1 MAEPFDVDAL
11 LDQLHGMDLGMSGEE
26 AAAANVPQ
34 DGPKSLAETEMP
46 DEEPDLGLDELAPDP
61 EPNPAPAPAPKP
73 PEPAAPTQEVAP
85 PAPVQAPPEP
95 PEVPEWTEGVW
106 EDYVTKV
113 PAQARKAVE
122 GLKRQVDSF
131 QASEKSRVDSFLSKA
146 EKVIGAFAE
155 ARGLEVEPVMQQVQ
169 AALQSVYQ
177 AEVDQAEQ
185 RESTNRLEQQVLT
198 SQLQLLAYQ
207 DNSYAQS
214 CQRNSPQDQQ
224 ARQTM
229 AQIIAEARKLG
240 RAVEPQRAWQIAKA
254 HHNLV
259 VTPTTPA
266 VAPAPAAPR
275 PVPAPPPPVATRTT
289 QARPAAPP
297 TPASRRPV
305 EGRVGE
311 SLEDVLSREWSNTF
325 K

>member
-26 AAAANVPQ
+26 AAVANVPQ
-34 DGPKSLAETEMP
+34 DGPKSLSETEMP
-46 DEEPDLGLDELAPDP
+46 DEEPELGLDELPPAP
-61 EPNPAPAPAPKP
+61 NPAPAPKP
-73 PEPAAPTQEVAP
+73 PEPVAPTQEVAP

-95 PEVPEWTEGVW
+95 AEVPEWTEGAW
-106 EDYVTKV
+106 EEYVTRV
-113 PAQARKAVE
+113 PPQARKAVE

-131 QASEKSRVDSFLSKA
+131 QASEKARVDSFLGKA

-185 RESTNRLEQQVLT
+185 RDSTSRLEQQVLT

-240 RAVEPQRAWQIAKA
+240 RAVDPQRAWQIAKA

-259 VTPTTPA
+259 VTPTTP
-266 VAPAPAAPR
+266 VAAPPAPVVSR
-275 PVPAPPPPVATRTT
+275 PAPAPPPPVATRTT

-297 TPASRRPV
+297 APASRRPV
-305 EGRVGE
+305 EGRMGE
-311 SLEDVLSREWSNTF
+311 SLEDVLSREWANTF